1 MEERSQGQRGCAI
14 IMTRM
19 SISLPNAHIRGK
31 KKTMRRKISLTKVTR
46 KKKIHKEEAL
56 WSSSCWS
63 RM

>member
-1 MEERSQGQRGCAI
+1 
-14 IMTRM
+14 MTRM

-63 RM
+63 RMELK